1 MSKEKQIEDMSS
13 LKKSRRVTIM
23 KQKMNKCPH
32 CGSDWGVYVNRDYV
46 NVSYCMN
53 WDGSEGYN
61 GEMYDNAER
70 IIQKKS
76 IYCQECG
83 KRICSAEEFYKMIG
97 DN

>member
-1 MSKEKQIEDMSS
+1 M
-13 LKKSRRVTIM
+13 M
-23 KQKMNKCPH
+23 KQKMSECPH
-32 CGSDWGVYVNRDYV
+32 CGSDWGVYVNMDYI

-70 IIQKKS
+70 IVQKKS
-76 IYCQECG
+76 IYCQKCG
-83 KRICSAEEFYKMIG
+83 KRICSTKEFDKMIG